1 MTLLH
6 FNGNILQMGVV
17 EMGWGSG
24 ALLGGLVLACKALK
38 SKQTLVMHTAY
49 VILGLYLISA
59 SYLPSSAFIGFVCL
73 TFGRH
78 SLFHLPCAF
87 HRYYSAELGF
97 GHAWTDFSL
106 IFSLSTFPSMPGYR
120 SFRILGGSM
129 GYHIRL
135 YDQRMG
141 YLSDWSGCK
150 FYFFNQAV
158 G

>member
-73 TFGRH
+73 TFTGGIAIPFTMRFS
-78 SLFHLPCAF
+78 SLL
-87 HRYYSAELGF
+87 
-97 GHAWTDFSL
+97 FSRTWL
-106 IFSLSTFPSMPGYR
+106 RTCLDGLFLSSL
-120 SFRILGGSM
+120 
-129 GYHIRL
+129 
-135 YDQRMG
+135 
-141 YLSDWSGCK
+141 
-150 FYFFNQAV
+150 V
-158 G
+158 

>member
-1 MTLLH
+1 MP
-6 FNGNILQMGVV
+6 
-17 EMGWGSG
+17 
-24 ALLGGLVLACKALK
+24 VLYK
-38 SKQTLVMHTAY
+38 
-49 VILGLYLISA
+49 
-59 SYLPSSAFIGFVCL
+59 PFFIN
-73 TFGRH
+73 
-78 SLFHLPCAF
+78 A
-87 HRYYSAELGF
+87 
-97 GHAWTDFSL
+97 
-106 IFSLSTFPSMPGYR
+106 GYR